1 MKSKAGNQYYFTDEK
16 RCESCGMIQDNCMCY
31 KEKQLTR
38 YCKVQGRLR
47 DHDGDFSYCSRGLG
61 LAGS

>member
-38 YCKVQGRLR
+38 YCKAQGQLR
-47 DHDGDFSYCSRGLG
+47 ITTEIFRFVLE
-61 LAGS
+61 A